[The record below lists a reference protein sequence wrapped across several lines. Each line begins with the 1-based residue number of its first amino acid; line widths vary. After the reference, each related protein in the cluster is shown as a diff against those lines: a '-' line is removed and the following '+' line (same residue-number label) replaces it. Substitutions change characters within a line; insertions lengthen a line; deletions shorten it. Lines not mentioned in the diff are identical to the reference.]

1 MNWRTGDRTLTV
13 SAALL
18 PDGTLRVTL
27 PDGTER
33 TVRACRLP
41 GGVLE
46 VADGDRVFRVPTAAR
61 QAGGGGSGGVTLGWQ
76 GASYVFT
83 PEAAAAGGRGSAS
96 RPHAAGALTAPMV
109 GVVADVLAAV
119 GDTVEAFAPLVV
131 VEAMKVLARVE
142 TPRAGVVRAVH
153 VRKGDRVEHGQLLIE
168 VEPPAEQESPA
179 PS

>member
-1 MNWRTGDRTLTV
+1 MNWRTGDRSVIV

-27 PDGTER
+27 PDGTDR
-33 TVRACRLP
+33 VVRARRLP
-41 GGVLE
+41 GGVIE

-61 QAGGGGSGGVTLGWQ
+61 QAGGSGTGGVTLGWQ
-76 GASYVFT
+76 GTSYVFT
-83 PEAAAAGGRGSAS
+83 PEVAAGGRGSAA

-109 GVVADVLAAV
+109 GVVADVLVAV
-119 GDTVEAFAPLVV
+119 GDAVEAFAPLVV